1 MPRLRRAIGGI
12 CPSPPQPQE
21 ISPYRAVSVP
31 DSAPSAPQTP
41 LQTTRPHARPPIP
54 PPGPP
59 PAPVETPIQPS
70 FYFPDTVPSDA
81 SVHALAPRTI
91 GTASNYRARL
101 GSDVSDLTI
110 SKFVLV
116 AVDAAQFSAVLDRF
130 GRIWHT
136 LIAALLR
143 DAAYFQAWPSLG
155 SRRRWAPETRPRRTL
170 VGSAQCQ
177 QSFKEMD
184 HAQVFNSRPQ

>member
-81 SVHALAPRTI
+81 SVQPSL
-91 GTASNYRARL
+91 RARHGRANSDSLFVCVCSWCRSEPSQGARFAADHKVNHIIWASSAAARLARVGIPQAVSCGAPARGHGTQARCAEPLRSGSHPRAL
-101 GSDVSDLTI
+101 GCARALSPEP
-110 SKFVLV
+110 
-116 AVDAAQFSAVLDRF
+116 SASRQD
-130 GRIWHT
+130 
-136 LIAALLR
+136 
-143 DAAYFQAWPSLG
+143 YG
-155 SRRRWAPETRPRRTL
+155 S
-170 VGSAQCQ
+170 GG
-177 QSFKEMD
+177 
-184 HAQVFNSRPQ
+184 